1 MENPFESLKTE
12 MADIKE
18 LLSLVLERL
27 DKIEK
32 TEDQVIGD
40 VHECADWIKK
50 SPSTIYKLV
59 SQREIPHIKS
69 GKKVLFNKED
79 ILSWLS
85 SGTRKTITEIR
96 LKNDDSLQKMK
107 KARVPY

>member
-12 MADIKE
+12 MSDIKD

-27 DKIEK
+27 EKIEK
-32 TEDQVIGD
+32 PEEHVIGD
-40 VHECADWIKK
+40 VHECAGWIKK

-59 SQREIPHIKS
+59 SRREIPYIKN

-85 SGTRKTITEIR
+85 SGARSTITEIR
-96 LKNDDSLQKMK
+96 LENDDRLQKMQK
-107 KARVPY
+107 TKILH

>member
-32 TEDQVIGD
+32 TEDHVIGD
-40 VHECADWIKK
+40 VHECAGWIKK

-79 ILSWLS
+79 ILNWLS
-85 SGTRKTITEIR
+85 SGARSTITEIR

>member
-27 DKIEK
+27 EKIEK
-32 TEDQVIGD
+32 PQDQVIGD
-40 VHECADWIKK
+40 VHECAGWIKK

-59 SQREIPHIKS
+59 SRREIPHIKS

-85 SGTRKTITEIR
+85 SGSRSTITEIR

>member
-40 VHECADWIKK
+40 VHECASWIKK

-85 SGTRKTITEIR
+85 SGARSTITEIR
-96 LKNDDSLQKMK
+96 LKNDDSLRKMK

>member
-32 TEDQVIGD
+32 SEDQVIGD
-40 VHECADWIKK
+40 VHECASWIKK

-59 SQREIPHIKS
+59 SHREIPHIKS

-85 SGTRKTITEIR
+85 SGARGTITDLQLE
-96 LKNDDSLQKMK
+96 NDENLQKMQ
-107 KARVPY
+107 KARILQ